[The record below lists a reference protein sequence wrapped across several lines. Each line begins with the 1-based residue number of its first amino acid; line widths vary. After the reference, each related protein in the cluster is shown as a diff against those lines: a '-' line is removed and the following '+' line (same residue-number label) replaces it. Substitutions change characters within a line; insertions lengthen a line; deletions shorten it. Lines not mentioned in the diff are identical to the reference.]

1 MLDLKKHIQR
11 RPALSDQ
18 VYSTL
23 RDAILSGQLPP
34 NHRTTER
41 EIAERLG
48 VSRTPVREAL
58 GRLEQ
63 DGLVESL
70 ERSGFRVLP
79 ISISD
84 VLESYVCRAE
94 LEALAVSLAARHLD
108 GGGLAEIRDCVA
120 AAQRA
125 LTGNK
130 LIEVLSWNSKF
141 HQTILK
147 LSANRRLAALYDA
160 ANVPIDRYRR
170 LLLTLVKESPR
181 ATREYLHFVKRSLQ
195 AHSEISHSLAE
206 GEHEQAA
213 RLMRDHVLAT
223 GQDLAAGLRIADR
236 ERIVASGIILD
247 SDELTFPP
255 SKEAVVTPGSHV
267 SSAR

>member
-18 VYSTL
+18 VYTAL
-23 RDAILSGQLPP
+23 RDAVLSGQLPP

-41 EIAERLG
+41 EIGERLG

-70 ERSGFRVLP
+70 ERSGFRILP

-94 LEALAVSLAARHLD
+94 LEALAVSLAARRL
-108 GGGLAEIRDCVA
+108 GAEGFAEIHQCVV

-125 LTGNK
+125 LTSDT
-130 LIEVLSWNSKF
+130 LTEVLNWNSRF
-141 HQTILK
+141 HHTVVK
-147 LSANRRLAALYDA
+147 LSGNRRLAALYDV

-181 ATREYLHFVKRSLQ
+181 ATSEYLRFVKRSLQ
-195 AHSEISHSLAE
+195 AHTQIAHSLSE
-206 GEHEQAA
+206 GEHKQAA

-223 GQDLAAGLRIADR
+223 GQDLAAGLRIVDR

-247 SDELTFPP
+247 SDELTLPA
-255 SKEAVVTPGSHV
+255 S
-267 SSAR
+267 R